1 MKTSR
6 KLMVGGAA
14 VVILGAGFA
23 NAPEAAVLNLAD
35 PDPTDQP
42 ADTGDGAGSVP
53 DASVAPSAS
62 AGPSASAVPD
72 ASAGVAVDGTYPGPV
87 ISNIR
92 GDYQLQIVVAGG
104 VVTDVQ
110 FLAAGTE
117 AAQSVSV
124 NAAALPIL
132 RERILEAQ
140 DWDVDYVSGSSFSSP
155 AMVES
160 AQRAFDDAGL

>member
-23 NAPEAAVLNLAD
+23 TAPEAAVLNLAD

-42 ADTGDGAGSVP
+42 ADMGDGASSVP
-53 DASVAPSAS
+53 DASAAPS
-62 AGPSASAVPD
+62 

-117 AAQSVSV
+117 AAQSVAV

-160 AQRAFDDAGL
+160 AQGAFDDAGL